1 VNLTLPPLPPPE
13 EIYSNNFKENY
24 MEIEELRGK
33 IPNEIFESLSSRIK
47 KLTPPQELAIKRG
60 LLEGKN
66 LVVSSPTASG
76 KTIIAEIALLNN
88 IIRKKG
94 KGVYV
99 APMRALVR
107 EKYEEFSRNYPWLK
121 IAMSIGDYDS
131 ADPYLKN
138 YDLIFVS
145 TEKFDSLIRHGV
157 DWVDEIACVV
167 FDEIHMLDDI
177 ERGTTLEILITKLK
191 ELNKKMQ
198 IIALSATIGNARD
211 IASWLNA
218 ECVESDF
225 RPVKLYRG
233 VYYDGKI
240 YFENSKENIGN
251 LKDPEQNIAN
261 YVLSKGKQVLFFYS
275 SKRNAEAAAKK
286 LSEITKKF
294 LKKEEKEEAEEIS
307 KRVLNALNSP
317 TKQCVELSELIK
329 RGVAFHHA
337 GLLNSQ
343 RKEVEEGFKKGVIKA
358 ICSTTT
364 LGLGVN
370 LPANTVAVCNLSRFD
385 EEVGVQPLGVN
396 EIIQLL
402 GRAGRPGYDTYGVS
416 LLIAKSKFKL
426 EELREYLNLSPQP
439 ITSKL
444 GYEPM
449 LRTHV
454 LALICSMINEK
465 EKIVKFFEKTFFGF
479 QYGSAEEI
487 KETIFEVI
495 EKLKRWKFVEEINNY
510 LFATKEGRRVN
521 QLYIDPLSAR
531 LMLNSIEKTK
541 GKNWEEILFGA
552 INTLELKPFVS
563 PKNENKAIT
572 KFYELKDL
580 FDEEYEIDDPI
591 KIVATVLMIEDWIN
605 EVEESK
611 IVEEYSTTPGAFFT
625 KLTNL
630 DWMLYSYAELLKLKK
645 LNVREALKLRIRV
658 KEGIK
663 EELIELTSLEGIG
676 RVRARKLFNI
686 GIKNI
691 NQLKK
696 ALLLQKEREKIE
708 KEIGK
713 EVTKNLEKQL
723 FHNSVMQ

>member
-1 VNLTLPPLPPPE
+1 LVRDLF
-13 EIYSNNFKENY
+13 YGFKKIT
-24 MEIEELRGK
+24 MDLDELKGK
-33 IPNEIFESLSSRIK
+33 IPNEILESLSLRIK
-47 KLTPPQELAIKRG
+47 KLTPPQEAAIKKG
-60 LLEGKN
+60 LLNGKN
-66 LVVSSPTASG
+66 MVISSPTASG
-76 KTIIAEIALLNN
+76 KTVIAEIALLNN

-107 EKYEEFSRNYPWLK
+107 EKYEEFSKNYPWLR

-131 ADPYLKN
+131 SDPHLKN

-145 TEKFDSLIRHGV
+145 TEKFDSLIRHGI
-157 DWVDEIACVV
+157 DWIDEIACVV
-167 FDEIHMLDDI
+167 FDEIHLLDDI

-191 ELNKKMQ
+191 ELNKNMQ
-198 IIALSATIGNARD
+198 IIALSATIGNAKD

-225 RPVKLYRG
+225 RPVKLYKG
-233 VYYDGKI
+233 VYYNGKI
-240 YFENSKENIGN
+240 YFENSKENVGD

-275 SKRNAEAAAKK
+275 SKRNAEASARK
-286 LSEITKKF
+286 LGEITKRF
-294 LKKEEKEEAEEIS
+294 LKEEEIKEAEEIS
-307 KRVLNALNSP
+307 KKVLNALSSP
-317 TKQCVELSELIK
+317 TKQCIELSQLIK

-343 RKEVEEGFKKGVIKA
+343 RKEVEEGFKKGIIKA

-370 LPANTVAVCNLSRFD
+370 LPANTVAVCNLSRYDD
-385 EEVGVQPLGVN
+385 ETGVQPLGIN

-426 EELREYLNLSPQP
+426 EELKEYFGLPPQP
-439 ITSKL
+439 VTSKL
-444 GYEPM
+444 GYEPL

-454 LALICSMINEK
+454 LALICSMFNDK

-495 EKLKRWKFVEEINNY
+495 EKLKKWRFVEEVNNH
-510 LFATKEGRRVN
+510 LFATKEGKRVN

-531 LMLNSIEKTK
+531 LMLNSIEKTN
-541 GKNWEEILFGA
+541 GKNFEEILFGA
-552 INTLELKPFVS
+552 INTFELKPFVS
-563 PKNENKAIT
+563 PKNENKAIA
-572 KFYELKDL
+572 KFYELKEL
-580 FDEEYEIDDPI
+580 FDEEYEVDDPI
-591 KIVATVLMIEDWIN
+591 KIVATTLMFEDWIN
-605 EVEESK
+605 EVEENK
-611 IVEEYSTTPGAFFT
+611 IIEEYSTTPGAFFT

-645 LNVREALKLRIRV
+645 LSIREALKLRIRV
-658 KEGIK
+658 KEGVK
-663 EELIELTSLEGIG
+663 EELLELTTLQGIG

-686 GIKNI
+686 GIQNI

-696 ALLLQKEREKIE
+696 ALLLKGEREKIE

-713 EVTKNLEKQL
+713 EITKNLEEQL
-723 FHNSVMQ
+723 FSQNFDVQ